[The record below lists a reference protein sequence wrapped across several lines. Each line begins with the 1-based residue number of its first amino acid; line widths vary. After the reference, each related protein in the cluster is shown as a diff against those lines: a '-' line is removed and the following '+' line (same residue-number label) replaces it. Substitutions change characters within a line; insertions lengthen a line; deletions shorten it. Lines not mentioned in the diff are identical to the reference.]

1 MISGVLLFL
10 VGWGAGKKDVE
21 VIVIIHMKGK
31 KALISNVL
39 TMEKREQT

>member
-1 MISGVLLFL
+1 MSL

-21 VIVIIHMKGK
+21 VIVIVHMKGK
-31 KALISNVL
+31 KALIADVL